1 MVVYVIDC
9 ILNGGHSMKWMKFT
23 IDTTEEAEDLITY
36 TLSELGIDAVEI
48 EDLAPVDDEEREG
61 GHFEELQPDLPEDD
75 GSSRINFYIEEGQ
88 EYDTLLNAL
97 RVEIEKLRAMVNIGD
112 GSIRI
117 SETQDSEWRDNWKK
131 FFHSFEIEN
140 VLIKPTWEQV
150 EPKEDQIVVEI
161 DPGVAFGTGKH
172 ETTQLCI
179 RQMQKFMKDGDTVF
193 DVGCGSG
200 ILSIIALKMG
210 AAHTTGTDIDDDCI
224 SSTAANF
231 DVNGLNQNLG
241 EFYVGNLTDDV
252 ELQDKIGYDKY
263 DVIVSNILADIIVG
277 MAQQLKQA
285 LKPGGYLITSGII
298 NFKEDEVK
306 SALEQVGMKIVEI
319 NHQGEWV
326 NITATK

>member
-1 MVVYVIDC
+1 
-9 ILNGGHSMKWMKFT
+9 MKWMKFT
-23 IDTTEEAEDLITY
+23 IDTTEEAEDLVTA

-48 EDLAPVDDEEREG
+48 EDLMPVDDTEREG

-75 GSSRINFYIEEGQ
+75 GSSRINFYLEEGQ
-88 EYDTLLNAL
+88 EYGELLDEL
-97 RVEIEKLRAMVNIGD
+97 RNELEKLRNIVNLGKGEIN
-112 GSIRI
+112 IF
-117 SETQDSEWRDNWKK
+117 ETEDTDWRDNWKS

-150 EPKEDQIVVEI
+150 EAKDDQIVIEI

-179 RQMQKFMKDGDTVF
+179 RQMQKHLKEGDEVF

-210 AAHTTGTDIDDDCI
+210 ASHVVGTDIDDDCI

-231 DVNGLNQNLG
+231 EVNHLEQSLG
-241 EFYVGNLTDDV
+241 DFYVGNLTDDK
-252 ELQDKIGYDKY
+252 ELQDKVGYDRY
-263 DVIVSNILADIIVG
+263 DVIVSNILADIIID
-277 MAQQLKQA
+277 MSEQLKNA
-285 LKPGGYLITSGII
+285 LKPGGHLITSGII
-298 NFKEDEVK
+298 NFKEKEVK
-306 SALEQVGMKIVEI
+306 KSLEDAGLKVLEI

>member
-1 MVVYVIDC
+1 
-9 ILNGGHSMKWMKFT
+9 MKWMKFT

-179 RQMQKFMKDGDTVF
+179 RQMQKFMKDGDMVF

-252 ELQDKIGYDKY
+252 ELQDKVGYDKY